1 MEGRGVINHR
11 ERSIIPCWR
20 KKRAGIGRF
29 FRFRGSKCFV
39 GKNIFFSLL
48 ELNSSCLKNGN
59 RCVHRCIFFY
69 FSFFKESVDLE
80 ISFYI
85 SAVSMLKSRFCKVF
99 ARPNIHIYIKEQEE
113 ERKEKEGSE

>member
-1 MEGRGVINHR
+1 MRT
-11 ERSIIPCWR
+11 P
-20 KKRAGIGRF
+20 
-29 FRFRGSKCFV
+29 
-39 GKNIFFSLL
+39 LY
-48 ELNSSCLKNGN
+48 
-59 RCVHRCIFFY
+59 FFY

-99 ARPNIHIYIKEQEE
+99 ARPNIHTYIYIKEQEE

>member
-1 MEGRGVINHR
+1 MRT
-11 ERSIIPCWR
+11 P
-20 KKRAGIGRF
+20 
-29 FRFRGSKCFV
+29 
-39 GKNIFFSLL
+39 LY
-48 ELNSSCLKNGN
+48 
-59 RCVHRCIFFY
+59 FFY

-99 ARPNIHIYIKEQEE
+99 ARPNIHIYIYIKKQEE